1 MKKEERVESFV
12 DDEVENRGNADL
24 DEILAVLQNPS
35 SHFGTGQTLRDIIL
49 ISWNPVAITSTCILK
64 KSDWLRPSSMLRSFR
79 KSCTVSSHTYLFFLL
94 MKNSSD
100 CSLDKESQHQEK
112 VQWFLLLPDDR
123 LFMHIVIIVVGD
135 VLMIMIVM
143 MIMIMAMVI
152 GDDDDG
158 DDEELPDDRLFVH
171 LLMMVVGE

>member
-1 MKKEERVESFV
+1 MLIGRNKTWNVKCPAKFEILGLRTTLKKEERVESFV

-24 DEILAVLQNPS
+24 DEILTVLQYTS

-94 MKNSSD
+94 MKNNSD
-100 CSLDKESQHQEK
+100 CSLNKESQHQEK
-112 VQWFLLLPDDR
+112 VGWFLL
-123 LFMHIVIIVVGD
+123 
-135 VLMIMIVM
+135 
-143 MIMIMAMVI
+143 
-152 GDDDDG
+152 
-158 DDEELPDDRLFVH
+158 LPDDRLFVH
-171 LLMMVVGE
+171 LLMMMVGE